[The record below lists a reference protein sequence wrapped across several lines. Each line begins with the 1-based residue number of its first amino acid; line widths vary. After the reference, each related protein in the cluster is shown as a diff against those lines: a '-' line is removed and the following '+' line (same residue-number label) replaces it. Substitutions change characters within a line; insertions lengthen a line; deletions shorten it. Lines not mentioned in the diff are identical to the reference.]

1 MEELT
6 GTERF
11 WLKAFPR
18 GALAIGGAVA
28 VCIVSAKAIDAYR
41 WTQVASTKADIVQSV
56 VDGAVTIVQTI
67 VGGFTQ

>member
-1 MEELT
+1 MNELS

-18 GALAIGGAVA
+18 DVLAIGGVVA
-28 VCIVSAKAIDAYR
+28 VCTVSAMAVSAYR
-41 WTQVASTKADIVQSV
+41 CVQVANIKADIVQSV
-56 VDGAVTIVQTI
+56 VDGAVTVVQTI